1 MLIFAI
7 NIHDWHLETT
17 KNEKSYIVQFD
28 TCCFYNPSIMQNAE
42 SFGSKNSKI
51 GNNFLWLLATL
62 AQNATS
68 QEGSRQLITTSYL
81 KVSNMFDRLQRKF

>member
-1 MLIFAI
+1 MLIVSI
-7 NIHDWHLETT
+7 KNIAHLETT
-17 KNEKSYIVQFD
+17 KKEKSYIVQFD
-28 TCCFYNPSIMQNAE
+28 TCCFYGPSIMQNAE

-68 QEGSRQLITTSYL
+68 QEGSRQLITTSDL
-81 KVSNMFDRLQRKF
+81 KVSNMFDWLQRTF